1 MTRYPRW
8 LMVFCVLAA
17 CGSKTTGGELPDFSV
32 ADPDATDLADLT
44 DAVDVTP
51 TDATAT
57 DVATVPV
64 PTAGAVTLT
73 AGQASLVVDRDGRRL
88 TLGWAGAAR
97 TKLDLNKLRVGRVKT
112 WDPDWNYAP
121 DDLAGNGPDG
131 LSWLH
136 VTTAEWTPHVL
147 AGGITGVT
155 LLLHLADDKGVS
167 GPDYQLAIEPRAD
180 GDFRATLQPADAQL
194 NDDLTHDKVAT
205 DTPVYVDLR
214 AQVPASERF
223 YGLGEYFDTPQHRG
237 KVRHMQI
244 VIDTSIDAGYNE
256 AHVPIPLLIGTRGW
270 GLFVEDRHPG
280 IWDVAAA
287 QADEVQALFAHHQ
300 TTFWLFAAAQP
311 IEITG
316 HYTSI
321 TGANVLPAKWAF
333 GSLIWRNENKDT
345 AEVLTDMQAIRDND
359 LAISGMWLDRPFD
372 VAVNNFGFDPKKFPD
387 PKALVDGVHAKG
399 MRMGEWSTPYL
410 DPGPGNP
417 KAAHRDEA
425 VQKGYFVTTPLGNAE
440 TKLSQWGAPIDLTNP
455 DALAFWKSL
464 VKQATDAGIEG
475 WKMDYGED
483 IQAGILTSRTHYGFF
498 DGSDERTMHHGFH
511 AFYHRPY
518 AESLPATGGWLLS
531 RAGSFGDQVYSSII
545 WPGDLCANWAH
556 HGECDA
562 DGTTCHTGGL
572 PASVSASIS
581 LPASGYP
588 LFGPD
593 TGGYKHG
600 RAGKELFLRWL
611 QHSAFSGILQIGG
624 GDQHNPWDFA
634 AYPSPYAEGGVSQFD
649 QEVLDTARYFIR
661 LHTRLFPYIYSYAQ
675 NARDH
680 KPGLTRALGLQFP
693 ELNDFYAI
701 GDFEATEYAFG
712 EDLLIA
718 PFTQPGGKRKVLI
731 PKGQWLDWWTH
742 QPVGLP
748 DAATVIDV
756 ALPLGQSPMYVRAG
770 ALIALLRPTIDT
782 LAPTTDA
789 TVDSFA
795 GKPGRLYVLATPG
808 KPAARTLYDGT
819 QLSSTA
825 LTGFDPAAFFSA
837 QKGSDF
843 NVDVEWQFW
852 LDAAAA
858 KPKPTVQGGA
868 SLSEAS
874 DDATWQTCSSC
885 WRWDAATHTAD
896 VRVAMGTVFSL

>member
-1 MTRYPRW
+1 MTQKLW
-8 LMVFCVLAA
+8 ILAA
-17 CGSKTTGGELPDFSV
+17 ILAVTGCKSPPVDSFGPV
-32 ADPDATDLADLT
+32 ADAADDSDGLDIPADAELT
-44 DAVDVTP
+44 MP
-51 TDATAT
+51 PGPQATLH
-57 DVATVPV
+57 
-64 PTAGAVTLT
+64 AGS
-73 AGQASLVVDRDGRRL
+73 ASLLVDRDARTL
-88 TLGWAGAAR
+88 TLTWVTAPR
-97 TKLDLNKLRVGRVKT
+97 MSMDLNKLRIGRVKT
-112 WDPDWNYAP
+112 WDPEFNYSP

-136 VTTAEWTPHVL
+136 VTTAEWQP
-147 AGGITGVT
+147 APGVA

-167 GPDYQLAIEPRAD
+167 GPDYLLAIEPKND
-180 GDFRATLQPADAQL
+180 GDFRASLRPADDKL
-194 NDDLTHDKVAT
+194 DDDLAHDKVAT

-214 AQVPASERF
+214 AQVTKTERF

-256 AHVPIPLLIGTRGW
+256 AHVPIPLLIGTTGW

-280 IWDVAAA
+280 IWDVAASKD
-287 QADEVQALFAHHQ
+287 DEVQALFAHHE

-311 IEITG
+311 LEITG
-316 HYTSI
+316 HYTAI

-333 GSLIWRNENKDT
+333 GTLIWRNENKDQ
-345 AEVLTDMQAIRDND
+345 AEVLSDMQAIRDND

-372 VAVNNFGFDPKKFPD
+372 VAVNDFGFDPKKFSD
-387 PKALVDGVHAKG
+387 PVAMVQKVHDLG
-399 MRMGEWSTPYL
+399 FRMGEWSTPYL

-417 KAAHRDEA
+417 KADHRDEA

-464 VKQATDAGIEG
+464 VKKAADAGIEG

-483 IQAGILTSRTHYGFF
+483 IQTGILTSRTHYSFS

-511 AFYHRPY
+511 PFYHRPY

-531 RAGSFGDQVYSSII
+531 RAGTYGDQIYSSII

-562 DGTTCHTGGL
+562 NGTTCHTGGL
-572 PASVSASIS
+572 PASISASIS

-600 RAGKELFLRWL
+600 RAGKELFIRWL
-611 QHSAFSGILQIGG
+611 QHSSFSGILQIGG
-624 GDQHNPWDFA
+624 GDQHNPWDFS
-634 AYPSPYAEGGVSQFD
+634 AYPGNPYNLEGTSQFD
-649 QEVLDTARYFIR
+649 QEVLDISRYFIR

-675 NARDH
+675 NAHDH

-693 ELNDFYAI
+693 ELNDRPDIAE
-701 GDFEATEYAFG
+701 FEPNEYMFG
-712 EDLLIA
+712 EDILVA
-718 PFTQPGGKRKVLI
+718 PFSAPGGKRKVLI
-731 PKGQWLDWWTH
+731 PKGQWLNWWTH
-742 QPVGLP
+742 EAVGLA

-756 ALPLGQSPMYVRAG
+756 QMPLAQSPMFVRAG
-770 ALIALLRPTIDT
+770 ALIAMLRQTVDT
-782 LAPTTDA
+782 LAPTTAKD
-789 TVDSFA
+789 VDSFA
-795 GKPGRLYVLATPG
+795 GNPGRLYILATSG
-808 KPAARTLYDGT
+808 KPSARTLYDGT
-819 QLSSTA
+819 QMATTA
-825 LTGFDPAAFFSA
+825 LTGFDAASIFST

-843 NVDVEWQFW
+843 NADVEWQIW
-852 LDAAAA
+852 LASGAA
-858 KPKPTVQGGA
+858 KPTPISNGKT
-868 SLSEAS
+868 SLTEST
-874 DDATWQTCSSC
+874 DDSSWGTCSNC
-885 WRWDAATHTAD
+885 WRWDAADHTVS
-896 VRVAMGTVFSL
+896 VRVAVGVAFSL